1 MPSSQVSVLSPQL
14 SHDNYFNLASCC
26 NEALK
31 FATTCAPY
39 MDNYM
44 MYIGTDGVYTLTF
57 EHEKRKDCPACGG
70 ETMDV
75 HVNPEWTL
83 ERLIEWLTEKQDM

>member
-1 MPSSQVSVLSPQL
+1 
-14 SHDNYFNLASCC
+14 
-26 NEALK
+26 
-31 FATTCAPY
+31 